1 MQHVRIAT
9 YEIKDGT
16 FQELADLA
24 REGMLR
30 TLQGQPGF
38 IRYGLADLG
47 DTKCLS
53 LSLWETHKDADASS
67 RWPSA
72 GCASTSPA
80 ASTSERPRSGTW
92 PSSRARP
99 RGSDRSVVHNRVA
112 PLHERDRAGRGSTP
126 VDSLLHDES
135 ESTMSILQDRSACSI
150 RLRSRSS
157 SSAAVK
163 PRPKG
168 QGRSRSRKLVVWPPF
183 VSKARPRYP
192 RPQWAGASRSAN

>member
-30 TLQGQPGF
+30 TLQEQPGF

-47 DTKCLS
+47 DTKCVS
-53 LSLWETHKDADASS
+53 LSLWETHKMPTPRS

-126 VDSLLHDES
+126 ADSLLHDES
-135 ESTMSILQDRSACSI
+135 ESTMSILQDPVRP
-150 RLRSRSS
+150 LDPSS
-157 SSAAVK
+157 QQEFVERGREAEAERAGPEPLEEARGLAAFRVQ
-163 PRPKG
+163 G
-168 QGRSRSRKLVVWPPF
+168 QAPVPEAAMGWCE
-183 VSKARPRYP
+183 
-192 RPQWAGASRSAN
+192 